1 MSRNIYDLFNERKN
15 GVDCLVEGCDFTLDN
30 AMEFGDLDE
39 CAEALNQITME
50 ATNEMIELQAAWYL
64 EDLVIENM
72 MYENFDEEKIQS
84 VMESSANEKSSSLGE
99 KIKNLWK
106 KIKEWFAGAFKAI
119 TVHFQSGETLVGKY
133 KKEIP
138 GAMQQSKAKVKMRGL
153 NDHEAA
159 RKQVDALVSRLETT
173 GKSKEQ
179 ILGLVGLS
187 DKGGTREKVENIY
200 YSTKE
205 ATEHEI
211 SKLDWQ
217 LVMKYAGNKK
227 ILIDGLKKNQ
237 KDIDGKFKEILSKIK
252 SGDADNKAEEAA
264 NFQFGIGIANGL
276 LSAEISV
283 VSAICKAC
291 VAIIRKALS
300 GKHDANKG
308 RDTEAPDT
316 ADIKKAKKDEKKHG
330 KLALDGP
337 VAKKEEPGTGLA
349 AVRKESFEIIDE
361 EEENND
367 DFTW

>member
-15 GVDCLVEGCDFTLDN
+15 GVDCLVEGCDFTLDYV
-30 AMEFGDLDE
+30 AEFEDLDE

-84 VMESSANEKSSSLGE
+84 VMESSSNEKTSSLGE

-119 TVHFQSGETLVGKY
+119 SVHFQSGETLVAKY

-138 GAMQQSKAKVKMRGL
+138 GAMQQSKAKVKMRSL
-153 NDHEAA
+153 NDPEAA
-159 RKQVDALVSRLETT
+159 REQVGSLVGRLETT

-187 DKGGTREKVENIY
+187 DKGGTREKVETIY
-200 YSTKE
+200 YASKD

-211 SKLDWQ
+211 SKLNYQ
-217 LVMKYAGNKK
+217 LVMKYAGTKK
-227 ILIDGLKKNQ
+227 IMIDGLKKNQ
-237 KDIDGKFKEILSKIK
+237 KDIDAKFKEILSKIK
-252 SGDADNKAEEAA
+252 SGDGDNKAEEAA

-276 LSAEISV
+276 LSAEISIV
-283 VSAICKAC
+283 GAICKAC
-291 VAIIRKALS
+291 TAIIRKALS
-300 GKHDANKG
+300 GKHDASKG

-316 ADIKKAKKDEKKHG
+316 DDIKKAKKNEKKFG
-330 KLALDGP
+330 KPALGGP
-337 VAKKEEPGTGLA
+337 VAKKEEPGTAL
-349 AVRKESFEIIDE
+349 AVRTKESFEIIDE
-361 EEENND
+361 EDDD

>member
-30 AMEFGDLDE
+30 IEEFEDLDA

-84 VMESSANEKSSSLGE
+84 VMEGSAKEKTSSLSE
-99 KIKNLWK
+99 KIQNLWK

-153 NDHEAA
+153 NDHEEA

-200 YSTKE
+200 YSSKE
-205 ATEHEI
+205 ATEHAI
-211 SKLDWQ
+211 SGLDWQ

-227 ILIDGLKKNQ
+227 IMIDGLKKNQ

-252 SGDADNKAEEAA
+252 SGDGEGKAEEAA

-291 VAIIRKALS
+291 VAIIRKALA
-300 GKHDANKG
+300 GKHDASKG
-308 RDTEAPDT
+308 RDTEAADT
-316 ADIKKAKKDEKKHG
+316 EDIKKAKKNEKKFG
-330 KLALDGP
+330 KPALPGS
-337 VAKKEEPGTGLA
+337 VEKKEEPGTGLM
-349 AVRKESFEIIDE
+349 VKTKESFEIIDE
-361 EEENND
+361 EEDD